1 MNKLSE
7 ELLWRGFVEQ
17 TTFKDLS
24 ILDNASFNFYF
35 GVDPSAESMTIGNLA
50 AVMLVK
56 HFINHGHK
64 ATLLVGGA
72 TGIIG
77 DPDGKKEERKLQT
90 LEQINLSKNNI
101 SSQYKKLLGSDSF
114 ELVDNYSW
122 FKNINYLEFL
132 RNIGKHVPMRHMV
145 NRDFVKNRLSEHG
158 SGISYAEFSYVLI
171 QAYDFY
177 YLNKNN
183 SINLQLCGSDQW
195 GNSIAGVDLIRRLE
209 SKEAH
214 VLSMPLIINKTTGR
228 KFGKSEEGAVWLDES
243 LTSVYRFYQFWL
255 NVDDDSVEYYLR
267 IYTFL
272 NKSEIDEIMALFNKD
287 RSKRSAQKKLAYEV
301 TSFVHGKNRAKRVG
315 VITETLFNNS
325 SFSNLSRDDFTELEK
340 EIGFINFSHQDIY
353 SLLIESKLASSK
365 NEARNFVDSGAV
377 YVNGE
382 KYISSE
388 NLTFN
393 NGYLLLRR
401 GKNKQILIKE

>member
-24 ILDNASFNFYF
+24 VLDNESFNFYF

-90 LEQINLSKNNI
+90 LEQIELSKGNI
-101 SSQYKKLLGSDSF
+101 SNQYKKLLGFDSF

-122 FKNINYLEFL
+122 FKNINFLEFL
-132 RNIGKHVPMRHMV
+132 RNIGKHVPMRHML
-145 NRDFVKNRLSEHG
+145 NRDFVKNRLGEHG
-158 SGISYAEFSYVLI
+158 TGISYAEFSYVLI

-177 YLNKNN
+177 YLNKNH

-195 GNSIAGVDLIRRLE
+195 GNSIAGVDLIRRLD
-209 SKEAH
+209 SKETH
-214 VLSMPLIINKTTGR
+214 VLSMPLIINKSTGR

-272 NKSEIDEIMALFNKD
+272 NKTEINEIMALFNRDKT
-287 RSKRSAQKKLAYEV
+287 KRSAQKKLAYEV
-301 TSFVHGKNRAKRVG
+301 TTFVHGESRAKRVAA
-315 VITETLFNNS
+315 ITDTLFNNS
-325 SFSNLSRDDFTELEK
+325 NFSSLNEEDFSELAK
-340 EIGFINFSHQDIY
+340 EIGIINFNQQDII
-353 SLLIESKLASSK
+353 SLLLESKLASSK
-365 NEARNFVDSGAV
+365 NEARNFINSGAV

-382 KYISSE
+382 KYISNE
-388 NLTFN
+388 KLNFN
-393 NGYLLLRR
+393 KGYLLLRR
-401 GKNKQILIKE
+401 GKNKQILIKQ

>member
-24 ILDNASFNFYF
+24 VLDNESFNFYF

-90 LEQINLSKNNI
+90 LEQIELSKGNI
-101 SSQYKKLLGSDSF
+101 SNQYKKLLGSDSF

-122 FKNINYLEFL
+122 FKNINFLEFL
-132 RNIGKHVPMRHMV
+132 RNIGKHVPMRHML
-145 NRDFVKNRLSEHG
+145 NRDFVKNRLGEHG
-158 SGISYAEFSYVLI
+158 TGISYAEFSYVLI

-177 YLNKNN
+177 YLNKNH

-195 GNSIAGVDLIRRLE
+195 GNSIAGVDLIRRLD
-209 SKEAH
+209 SKETH
-214 VLSMPLIINKTTGR
+214 VLSMPLIINKSTGR

-272 NKSEIDEIMALFNKD
+272 NKTEINEIMALFNRDKT
-287 RSKRSAQKKLAYEV
+287 KRSAQKKLAYEV
-301 TSFVHGKNRAKRVG
+301 TTFVHGESRAKRVAA
-315 VITETLFNNS
+315 ITDTLFNNS
-325 SFSNLSRDDFTELEK
+325 NFSSLNEEDFSELAK
-340 EIGFINFSHQDIY
+340 EIGIINFNQQDII
-353 SLLIESKLASSK
+353 SLLLESKLASSK
-365 NEARNFVDSGAV
+365 NEARNFINSGAV

-382 KYISSE
+382 KYISNEKLS
-388 NLTFN
+388 FN
-393 NGYLLLRR
+393 KGYLLLRR
-401 GKNKQILIKE
+401 GKNKQILIKQ